1 MKKKN
6 ESYPGLYEVWR
17 RAENRA
23 TWIDMIKYL
32 AFIFG
37 GTAFFGLLVKL
48 LHWK

>member
-6 ESYPGLYEVWR
+6 EPFPGLYEVWR

-32 AFIFG
+32 AIIIG
-37 GTAFFGLLVKL
+37 GTVLVGLLGTF